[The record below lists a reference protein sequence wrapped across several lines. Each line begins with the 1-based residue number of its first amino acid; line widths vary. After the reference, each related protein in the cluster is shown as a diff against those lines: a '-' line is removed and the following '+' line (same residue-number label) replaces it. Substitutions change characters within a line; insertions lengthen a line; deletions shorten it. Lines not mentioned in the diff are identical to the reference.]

1 MGKYDGFLICSDFD
15 GTMAYQAKVS
25 KENCDAIAYFQSE
38 GGIFCP
44 CSGRES
50 SFFHRYTD
58 QFRANGPVIT
68 LNGSVIS
75 EYAEDP
81 KDDRILYLGKTPRD
95 LTVEFVRD
103 VLELQGVRRLW
114 LYQLGRTKV
123 IPANESEIS
132 DRIRED
138 VITIDDV
145 TDDVQKILIVHDIV
159 HLDAI
164 RAYVEPKY
172 GDRLAFGSSWSEGY
186 EAQLIGTDKGSSALR
201 VKKMVG
207 AHTLVCVGDYD
218 NDISMLKVADIAY
231 AVENAQDSVK
241 AVAHR
246 VTVPCT
252 EHAIAKIISE
262 LA

>member
-25 KENCDAIAYFQSE
+25 RENCEAIAYFQSE

-44 CSGRES
+44 CSGRDTL
-50 SFFHRYTD
+50 FFHRYTD

-75 EYAEDP
+75 EYADDP
-81 KDDRILYLGKTPRD
+81 ADDRILYLGKTPRE
-95 LTVEFVRD
+95 LTLEYVRD
-103 VLELQGVRRLW
+103 ALTLEGVKRVGVYRLGEGGVLTADGEAV
-114 LYQLGRTKV
+114 
-123 IPANESEIS
+123 PEN
-132 DRIRED
+132 IRD
-138 VITIDDV
+138 DLITLDDIKE
-145 TDDVQKILIVHDIV
+145 DVQKIIIVHDIV
-159 HLDAI
+159 HLDGI

-172 GDRLAFGSSWSEGY
+172 GDRLIFGSSWSSGF

-201 VKKMVG
+201 VKEMVG
-207 AHTLVCVGDYD
+207 AHTLVCVGDYE
-218 NDISMLKVADIAY
+218 NDVPMLRVADISY
-231 AVENAQDSVK
+231 AVGNALDCVK
-241 AVAHR
+241 AAAQR

-262 LA
+262 LL